1 MRTSQSREP
10 CPSLAPACTKASALH
25 HVAGADSL
33 AIDPSYLS
41 VEQVAALVAALLAPC
56 HASGGGP
63 RKAARPPRAQA
74 LAYYV
79 ALLAEVK
86 ASVHGA
92 RTSPVVAF
100 GGSYGGMLSAWL
112 RAKYP
117 WAVAV
122 RRAPQSPAPSARVH
136 SSEHGHLSMAN
147 RPACTMRPAQG
158 GSAVPAGRAGG
169 VRPDRSLRVRPQ
181 PAGV

>member
-1 MRTSQSREP
+1 MRPSRSQVP
-10 CPSLAPACTKASALH
+10 CPSVAPTCTKASATH

-33 AIDPSYLS
+33 TTDPSYLS
-41 VEQVAALVAALLAPC
+41 VEQVPALVAALFAPGY
-56 HASGGGP
+56 ASGGAP
-63 RKAARPPRAQA
+63 RKAARPSRAQA
-74 LAYYV
+74 LADYV
-79 ALLAEVK
+79 ALLAELK

-122 RRAPQSPAPSARVH
+122 RRAPQSPAPSARMH
-136 SSEHGHLSMAN
+136 SSKHGHL
-147 RPACTMRPAQG
+147 CMR
-158 GSAVPAGRAGG
+158 
-169 VRPDRSLRVRPQ
+169 
-181 PAGV
+181 

>member
-1 MRTSQSREP
+1 M
-10 CPSLAPACTKASALH
+10 
-25 HVAGADSL
+25 
-33 AIDPSYLS
+33 
-41 VEQVAALVAALLAPC
+41 AALLAPC

-74 LAYYV
+74 LADYV

-181 PAGV
+181 PAGVCAVALLGGGLRSRQRFLGDQTGAPVL